1 MTCRLC
7 GYEASYDAPACPRCG
22 ALAGAV
28 PRPRPQG
35 TSGDGSWSAGL
46 GQSGAEPARGGLVH
60 EPDEPDEPRAVERTI
75 NRAALRAELARGG
88 VPPAGLSSGGDIV
101 VPPVGD
107 LADGNG
113 GWGAA
118 VGDTAYLTAD
128 AVAHLPEPAELGSA
142 PDVTPAAT
150 MLGPSFSEGDS
161 AAAPTPATIG
171 ERFLAN
177 VLDGLV
183 LTAAMLPFGLVIV
196 LLDTRRGFGQIISNV
211 LSLAFMAAVIAYATV
226 PIGRHGRTIGKNAM
240 RIEVQDV
247 RTGGP
252 IGVGMAFARW
262 LVLGMMGAPCYLGYL
277 SVFFD
282 KSGYHR
288 GWHDSAAS
296 SRVVKATTA
305 IPVSTLLKLRA

>member
-1 MTCRLC
+1 MGTPV
-7 GYEASYDAPACPRCG
+7 GSPGPPATTG
-22 ALAGAV
+22 HAAGSLNV
-28 PRPRPQG
+28 P
-35 TSGDGSWSAGL
+35 
-46 GQSGAEPARGGLVH
+46 AEPPAM
-60 EPDEPDEPRAVERTI
+60 ERTV
-75 NRAALRAELARGG
+75 NRAALQAELARGG

-107 LADGNG
+107 LANGNG

-142 PDVTPAAT
+142 TAAAPSQPV
-150 MLGPSFSEGDS
+150 LGPSFSEGDS

-177 VLDGLV
+177 LLDGLV
-183 LTAAMLPFGLVIV
+183 LSAAMLPFGLVIV

-211 LSLAFMAAVIAYATV
+211 LALAFMAAVIAYATV

>member
-1 MTCRLC
+1 MTCKLC
-7 GYEASYDAPACPRCG
+7 GYQAAYDVPTCPRCG
-22 ALAGAV
+22 AL
-28 PRPRPQG
+28 
-35 TSGDGSWSAGL
+35 T
-46 GQSGAEPARGGLVH
+46 GAEAAPVGTPVGSPGPPATTGHAAGSLNVPA
-60 EPDEPDEPRAVERTI
+60 EPPAMERTV
-75 NRAALRAELARGG
+75 NRAALQAELARGG

-107 LADGNG
+107 LANGNG

-142 PDVTPAAT
+142 TAAAPSQPV
-150 MLGPSFSEGDS
+150 LGPSFSEGDS

-177 VLDGLV
+177 LLDGLV
-183 LTAAMLPFGLVIV
+183 LSAAMLPFGLVIV

-211 LSLAFMAAVIAYATV
+211 LALAFMAAVIAYATV

>member
-1 MTCRLC
+1 MTCALC
-7 GYEASYDAPACPRCG
+7 GYQAAYDVPTCPRCG
-22 ALAGAV
+22 ALASAEAAPV
-28 PRPRPQG
+28 G
-35 TSGDGSWSAGL
+35 TPVGSSGPAATAGHAAGSL
-46 GQSGAEPARGGLVH
+46 NMPAEPPAM
-60 EPDEPDEPRAVERTI
+60 ERTI

-88 VPPAGLSSGGDIV
+88 MPPAGLSTGGDTG
-101 VPPVGD
+101 VPPASAS
-107 LADGNG
+107 ADGDG
-113 GWGAA
+113 DWLAGA
-118 VGDTAYLTAD
+118 GDTAYLTAD

-177 VLDGLV
+177 LLDGLV
-183 LTAAMLPFGLVIV
+183 LSAAMLLGLVIV

>member
-1 MTCRLC
+1 
-7 GYEASYDAPACPRCG
+7 
-22 ALAGAV
+22 
-28 PRPRPQG
+28 
-35 TSGDGSWSAGL
+35 
-46 GQSGAEPARGGLVH
+46 
-60 EPDEPDEPRAVERTI
+60 VERTI

-128 AVAHLPEPAELGSA
+128 AVARLPEPAELGSA

-177 VLDGLV
+177 LLDGLV
-183 LTAAMLPFGLVIV
+183 LSAAMLPFGLVIV

-211 LSLAFMAAVIAYATV
+211 LALAFMAAVIAYATV

>member
-1 MTCRLC
+1 MTCALC
-7 GYEASYDAPACPRCG
+7 GYQAAYDVPTCPRCG
-22 ALAGAV
+22 ALASAKAAPV
-28 PRPRPQG
+28 G
-35 TSGDGSWSAGL
+35 T
-46 GQSGAEPARGGLVH
+46 
-60 EPDEPDEPRAVERTI
+60 
-75 NRAALRAELARGG
+75 
-88 VPPAGLSSGGDIV
+88 
-101 VPPVGD
+101 PVGD

-252 IGVGMAFARW
+252 VGMAFARW